1 MRSAQAFYFLLHSSM
16 SHAKYSWKREYFELT
31 SDGRLS
37 SVSEY
42 EDKTSFSSI
51 HPKLWLPVGVV
62 MISRADYRAAKLRHV
77 QALRAAFKK
86 ARDEQDARKL
96 LRGGAARAQH
106 AAEEAGAVELLE
118 QVAQVV
124 AQPAPVVEQVAD
136 VLADYTVFDCETTGF
151 SHEKDHLLELAA
163 TRYTNGKPVDSMQS
177 FVRYTGFI
185 PPKITTL
192 TGIAT
197 QQVFRAPEVK
207 EVLQE
212 FRRIAG
218 DSLLVGHNVA
228 FDLRFVNA
236 ARARLGA
243 YEALPNPFLC
253 TQVVATSRYPA
264 PHKLGE
270 LCARFGISNAGAHRA
285 MADVL
290 MTAKLLQ
297 YMHQAQPITL
307 DLVNAT
313 STPKRK
319 AEAAATP
326 TLFAA

>member
-1 MRSAQAFYFLLHSSM
+1 MSSAQAFYFLHTETLSRE
-16 SHAKYSWKREYFELT
+16 KCSWKREYFELRAN
-31 SDGRLS
+31 GLLS
-37 SVSEY
+37 SISEY
-42 EDKTSFSSI
+42 EDKVFLKSI
-51 HPKLWLPVGVV
+51 YPKLWLPAGVALIPKGEYQAV
-62 MISRADYRAAKLRHV
+62 RLRYL
-77 QALRAAFKK
+77 QTERAAFQK
-86 ARDEQDARKL
+86 AREEQEARKL
-96 LRGGAARAQH
+96 LRGGMKHNEHAAREAEQE
-106 AAEEAGAVELLE
+106 ATTVKEIMLVAEEVGL
-118 QVAQVV
+118 
-124 AQPAPVVEQVAD
+124 QPLD

-177 FVRYTGFI
+177 FVRFTGFI
-185 PPKITTL
+185 PPRITAL
-192 TGIAT
+192 TTIST
-197 QQVFRAPEVK
+197 KDTFRAPDVK

-243 YEALPNPFLC
+243 SAALANPFLC

-264 PHKLGE
+264 PHKLGD

-297 YMHQAQPITL
+297 HMHQAEPIAPT
-307 DLVNAT
+307 LVNLT
-313 STPKRK
+313 SAPKAK
-319 AEAAATP
+319 AAATP

>member
-1 MRSAQAFYFLLHSSM
+1 MSSTQAFYFLLHSSM
-16 SHAKYSWKREYFELT
+16 SHSKYSWKREYFELT
-31 SDGRLS
+31 ATGKLS

-42 EDKTSFSSI
+42 EDKTSYFSLF
-51 HPKLWLPVGVV
+51 PKLFLPAGVV
-62 MISRADYRAAKLRHV
+62 LCTREDYRAAKLRYV

-86 ARDEQDARKL
+86 ARDEQEARKL
-96 LRGGAARAQH
+96 LRGGASRAQH
-106 AAEEAGAVELLE
+106 AAEEAGAVEVLVKEPVKSE
-118 QVAQVV
+118 QLVDKV
-124 AQPAPVVEQVAD
+124 PAG
-136 VLADYTVFDCETTGF
+136 VLDDYTVFDCETTGF

-163 TRYTNGKPVDSMQS
+163 TRYTNGVPVASMQS

-185 PPKITTL
+185 APRITQL

-197 QQVFRAPEVK
+197 QHVFRAPDSK

-212 FRRIAG
+212 FRRVAG
-218 DSLLVGHNVA
+218 NSLLVGHNVA
-228 FDLRFVNA
+228 FDIRFVNA

-243 YEALPNPFLC
+243 YEPLPNSFLC

-297 YMHQAQPITL
+297 YMHAQRPITAE
-307 DLVNAT
+307 LVNAT
-313 STPKRK
+313 GTKQK
-319 AEAAATP
+319 AKAAATP
-326 TLFAA
+326 TLDFAA

>member
-1 MRSAQAFYFLLHSSM
+1 MSSTQAFYFLHTETLSRE
-16 SHAKYSWKREYFELT
+16 KCSWKREYFELRAN
-31 SDGRLS
+31 GLLS
-37 SVSEY
+37 SISEY
-42 EDKTSFSSI
+42 EDKVFLKSI
-51 HPKLWLPVGVV
+51 YPKLWLPAGVAL
-62 MISRADYRAAKLRHV
+62 IAKADYQAVRLRYL
-77 QALRAAFKK
+77 QSERAAFKK
-86 ARDEQDARKL
+86 ARDEQEARKL

-124 AQPAPVVEQVAD
+124 VQPAPVVEQVPTD

-177 FVRYTGFI
+177 FVRFTGFI
-185 PPKITTL
+185 PPRITDLTKITTKD
-192 TGIAT
+192 
-197 QQVFRAPEVK
+197 VFRAPDVK

-243 YEALPNPFLC
+243 SAALANPFLC

-297 YMHQAQPITL
+297 HMHQAEPITPT
-307 DLVNAT
+307 LVNLTSAPKAKAAT
-313 STPKRK
+313 
-319 AEAAATP
+319 TP

>member
-1 MRSAQAFYFLLHSSM
+1 MSSAQAFYFLYTETLSRE
-16 SHAKYSWKREYFELT
+16 KCSWKREYFELRAN
-31 SDGRLS
+31 GLLS
-37 SVSEY
+37 SISEY
-42 EDKTSFSSI
+42 EDKVFLKSI
-51 HPKLWLPVGVV
+51 YPKLWLPAGVAF
-62 MISRADYRAAKLRHV
+62 IPKADYQAVRLRYL
-77 QALRAAFKK
+77 QSERAAFKK
-86 ARDEQDARKL
+86 ARDEQEARKL

-106 AAEEAGAVELLE
+106 AAEEVGAVDILQLVETPT
-118 QVAQVV
+118 QTPVQVV
-124 AQPAPVVEQVAD
+124 SD

-151 SHEKDHLLELAA
+151 SHEKDHLLEIAA

-177 FVRYTGFI
+177 FVRFTGFI
-185 PPKITTL
+185 PPRITAL
-192 TGIAT
+192 TTIST
-197 QQVFRAPEVK
+197 KDTFRAPDVK

-218 DSLLVGHNVA
+218 DSLLVGHNVT

-243 YEALPNPFLC
+243 SAALANPFLC

-297 YMHQAQPITL
+297 HMHQAEPIAPT
-307 DLVNAT
+307 LVNLT
-313 STPKRK
+313 SAPKAK
-319 AEAAATP
+319 AAATP

>member
-1 MRSAQAFYFLLHSSM
+1 MSSTQAFYFLHTETLSRE
-16 SHAKYSWKREYFELT
+16 KCSWKREYFELRAN
-31 SDGRLS
+31 GLLS
-37 SVSEY
+37 SISEY
-42 EDKTSFSSI
+42 EDKVFLKSI
-51 HPKLWLPVGVV
+51 YPKLWLPAGVAF
-62 MISRADYRAAKLRHV
+62 IPKADYQAVRLRYL
-77 QALRAAFKK
+77 QSERAAFKK
-86 ARDEQDARKL
+86 ARDEQEARKL
-96 LRGGAARAQH
+96 LRGGAAKAQH
-106 AAEEAGAVELLE
+106 ADEEAGAVELVSQLIKVDE
-118 QVAQVV
+118 QADKL
-124 AQPAPVVEQVAD
+124 PAD

-177 FVRYTGFI
+177 FVRFTGFI
-185 PPKITTL
+185 PPKITEL
-192 TGIAT
+192 TKIT
-197 QQVFRAPEVK
+197 TKDTFRAPDVK

-218 DSLLVGHNVA
+218 DSLLVGHNVT

-243 YEALPNPFLC
+243 SAALANPFLC

-264 PHKLGE
+264 PHKLGD

-297 YMHQAQPITL
+297 HMHQAEPIAPT
-307 DLVNAT
+307 LVNLT
-313 STPKRK
+313 SAPKAK
-319 AEAAATP
+319 AAATP